1 MNHTTNWSSSDAG
14 GLCWVSDPHE
24 AYLEAK
30 VDEVGGGVVKA
41 TTSDGRPFN
50 IDLKAPLA
58 KPSRGKRAPKE
69 PPRRILQREAV
80 TRANGYN
87 DMDEMRMLH
96 EASILNNIELR
107 FRLDHIYTCDRGRGR
122 ARAPRAVAPF
132 CLTSG
137 LRARAR
143 ALFPPPRRAGV
154 EKGPGPVRL

>member
-107 FRLDHIYTCDRGRGR
+107 FRLDHIYTCER
-122 ARAPRAVAPF
+122 ARE
-132 CLTSG
+132 
-137 LRARAR
+137 RARAR
-143 ALFPPPRRAGV
+143 ARCAAREA
-154 EKGPGPVRL
+154 

>member
-87 DMDEMRMLH
+87 DMDEMRG
-96 EASILNNIELR
+96 ETPRSIALR
-107 FRLDHIYTCDRGRGR
+107 SDRGATIRNTRPSPEFRLPFLFLPLLPHQ
-122 ARAPRAVAPF
+122 PRD
-132 CLTSG
+132 T
-137 LRARAR
+137 
-143 ALFPPPRRAGV
+143 AGA
-154 EKGPGPVRL
+154 